1 MNYIQKCAALKKI
14 ASLKKTA
21 EAVLLVKLA
30 VNEKMV
36 DLVSN
41 NSSAVSKKRKPLPQ
55 EALDL
60 IRVAKEN
67 SLLSAA
73 KHGLIWGGIGGL
85 GTHAALAGMGAADQP
100 SLTDAASGAL
110 LGLGAPYEEAYDDIV
125 NHRQLPINTIGVLG
139 GGIGIPAAVGA
150 LVGGLGSRSRK
161 QKALSTLKSKYGID
175 ENDIDNVI

>member
-73 KHGLIWGGIGGL
+73 KHGLI
-85 GTHAALAGMGAADQP
+85 
-100 SLTDAASGAL
+100 
-110 LGLGAPYEEAYDDIV
+110 
-125 NHRQLPINTIGVLG
+125 
-139 GGIGIPAAVGA
+139 
-150 LVGGLGSRSRK
+150 
-161 QKALSTLKSKYGID
+161 
-175 ENDIDNVI
+175 